1 MTARDAAALGDTTQT
16 TATGG
21 SCQSPPFDTAQRQRL
36 TAGIVVP
43 SPAIVRHATD
53 GWMFFFAC
61 WGCIPGAVNG
71 AAPDF
76 TGANARESLA

>member
-1 MTARDAAALGDTTQT
+1 MTARDADVIGDTTQT
-16 TATGG
+16 MATGG
-21 SCQSPPFDTAQRQRL
+21 SCQSPPFDTAYPQGL
-36 TAGIVVP
+36 SAGTVVP
-43 SPAIVRHATD
+43 SRAIVRHATD

-76 TGANARESLA
+76 TGANARENLA